1 MGYRNGS
8 FEYNRHT
15 NPKSDYKLRRDM
27 IFGWA
32 AMALACAGLIA
43 LFAIFDKKDAS
54 TANKEDKKT
63 EQVVPPRLQDSTKI
77 ARTIAY
83 DRMARQ
89 K

>member
-8 FEYNRHT
+8 FEYDRHT
-15 NPKSDYKLRRDM
+15 NPKSDYKLKRDM
-27 IFGWA
+27 IFGWVA
-32 AMALACAGLIA
+32 WALLSAGVIA

-63 EQVVPPRLQDSTKI
+63 EQVAPPQLQDSTKI

-83 DRMARQ
+83 DRMTRQ

>member
-15 NPKSDYKLRRDM
+15 NPKSDYKLKRDM

-32 AMALACAGLIA
+32 VTALLGATVIA
-43 LFAIFDKKDAS
+43 LFVIFDKKDAS

-63 EQVVPPRLQDSTKI
+63 EQVAPPQLQDSTKMTRI
-77 ARTIAY
+77 IAY
-83 DRMARQ
+83 DKITRQ

>member
-15 NPKSDYKLRRDM
+15 NPKSDYKLKRDM
-27 IFGWA
+27 IFGWVVT
-32 AMALACAGLIA
+32 ALAGAGLIA
-43 LFAIFDKKDAS
+43 LFAIFDKKDAN

-63 EQVVPPRLQDSTKI
+63 EQVVPPQLQDSTKI
-77 ARTIAY
+77 VRTIAC
-83 DRMARQ
+83 DRMTRQ

>member
-15 NPKSDYKLRRDM
+15 NPKSDYKLQRDM

-32 AMALACAGLIA
+32 VTALVGAGLIA
-43 LFAIFDKKDAS
+43 LFTIFDKKDAS

-63 EQVVPPRLQDSTKI
+63 EQVVPPQLQNSTKI

-83 DRMARQ
+83 DRMTRQ